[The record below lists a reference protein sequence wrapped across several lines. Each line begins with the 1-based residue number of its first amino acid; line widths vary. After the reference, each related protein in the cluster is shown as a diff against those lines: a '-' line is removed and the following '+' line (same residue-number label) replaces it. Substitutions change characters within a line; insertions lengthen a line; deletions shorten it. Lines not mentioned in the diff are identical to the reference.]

1 MSTGNGIAFRSSN
14 VLDCMRV
21 NQPQKTT
28 MKETNFAAWS
38 LENLIKFAKDA
49 NFELRMQQEYIK
61 QLREDNKFLLNLIR
75 ERIRNE
81 KR

>member
-1 MSTGNGIAFRSSN
+1 
-14 VLDCMRV
+14 
-21 NQPQKTT
+21 